1 MSGTGFELKETS
13 KAGPILHNVNRAI
26 LFILPSIVI
35 TAVSIALF
43 SQLTSFTQSQHNI
56 FAITIIAA
64 IILSLIGMA
73 GMQVLIYRIV
83 ESRDDYADGA
93 AVRSIRIGMVFSF
106 FVSVI
111 IATMAYPYFI
121 YILLFSIT
129 DFLYFCGL
137 LFLFSS
143 TWVIVSVFWASEKY
157 GASAVIFTLSYLII
171 FVLTYS
177 AYQVNSE
184 YAISGYIVGTAVLF
198 LTFILTSIVIF
209 RRPESPRKLSKD
221 LSKLSKII
229 SQNSA
234 AIMFSIF
241 YVLAIFLDKI
251 IVWVYQGITT
261 GQGLLVTG
269 PYTAGSFLG
278 LIPMFSIAVIAY
290 FTGRTKSLVDD
301 RYNGTYS
308 EIHQKIDKYKYI
320 YQTTFKA
327 MWFIA
332 FGISAIVVSL
342 SYFLINDFQILRI
355 LLTVSLGSVFFVVII
370 FNSVVLVIFGKSR
383 ISTFAV
389 IAVILFE
396 LAAIPFVSADVWYCS
411 LGFLVGSF
419 IGFLISFI
427 FTIRLFSNYEY
438 NMFSYLLKLTT
449 D

>member
-1 MSGTGFELKETS
+1 MSGTGFALKETS
-13 KAGPILHNVNRAI
+13 KAGPIFPNVNRAI

-64 IILSLIGMA
+64 IILSLVGMA

-83 ESRDDYADGA
+83 ESRDYYADGA

-171 FVLTYS
+171 FVLTYG
-177 AYQVNSE
+177 AYQVNPV
-184 YAISGYIVGTAVLF
+184 YAILGYIGGTAVLF
-198 LTFILTSIVIF
+198 LVFILTSIVIF
-209 RRPESPRKLSKD
+209 RRPDSSRKLSRD
-221 LSKLSKII
+221 FSKLPKLI
-229 SQNSA
+229 SQNST

-251 IVWVYQGITT
+251 IVWVYEGITT

-308 EIHQKIDKYKYI
+308 AIHQKIEKYKYI
-320 YQTTFKA
+320 YQTSFRA
-327 MWFIA
+327 MWLIA
-332 FGISAIVVSL
+332 FVISAIVASL
-342 SYFLINDFQILRI
+342 SYFLINDFQVLRI
-355 LLTVSLGSVFFVVII
+355 LLTISLGSVFFVVII
-370 FNSVVLVIFGKSR
+370 FNSVVLVIFGKYS
-383 ISTFAV
+383 ISIYAVLAV
-389 IAVILFE
+389 IIFE

-411 LGFLVGSF
+411 LGFLIGSF
-419 IGFLISFI
+419 TGFLISFLPI
-427 FTIRLFSNYEY
+427 NRLFSSYEY
-438 NMFSYLLKLTT
+438 NMFSLLIKS
-449 D
+449 